1 MTKKR
6 AKRIPID
13 KYREYADD
21 VVAGR
26 IVSCH
31 YIFKACQRYLSW
43 FERDDMYFDHESVDR
58 VIAFMGKLKHFKGS
72 VAGKPFIL
80 EKWQVWI
87 VSWAFGF
94 RWKHNKLRVVRNVQ
108 LQIPRKNGKDL
119 ALDTPI
125 PTPNGWTTIGDLAVG
140 DIVYDRYGKP
150 TEVIDVTGIQHNR
163 CYEVVFEDGER
174 VIAGREHNWLIK
186 DSYSGER
193 IMQTYQLV
201 NCSKK
206 RADGKGMEHRYRVPM
221 SRPVERDEKDLPI
234 DPYMLGFWLG
244 DGHKNSPRIT
254 VNGDDASEVLSYFT
268 QEPSKV
274 RKYKDENAYDVAF
287 FGSES
292 PILNNLRL
300 MGLIGNKHIPDEYL
314 NGSIQQRIS
323 LLQGLMDSD
332 GYVSKS
338 GYCEIQQK
346 NNAVADGI
354 CEILGSLG
362 IKYSRVS
369 KIPTLCGKE
378 CDKVERINFY
388 TDKSMPCF
396 RLRRKYDRLKD
407 RLNKRMEWKSIV
419 SVKEVESVPTR
430 CIQVSNTEGLF
441 LFGKKYTVTHN
452 SALCAALACYGLVAD
467 GEQGA
472 SVILAAN
479 SANQAHMI
487 FEFCQKFLDPYGKI
501 FQRYRDSIKFPAT
514 NSTLQ
519 IVSTNTKAIEGENAS
534 MYIIDEIELAEN
546 SKMYDTLSTSTVART
561 QPMGWI
567 IGTAGFDTD
576 SFCYSM
582 IQVQK
587 DILDGNT
594 QDDSSIGIFY
604 EVDEGDD
611 PFNDDEQ
618 RTILRKT
625 NPNLGV
631 TCQID
636 AIEGEKRKAGNNPR
650 LKASVLM
657 RHFDLWTNS
666 LEEWIPEPIIVKNLY
681 NINLDD
687 YADRTM
693 YLGIDLSA
701 AKDLTCISVCVHDE
715 DRDEYIWKNWYWVS
729 QEQATK
735 SKKRQEYQMWIKQ
748 GYVTVCPGHT
758 IDYEMMYDKV
768 NELCS
773 KYYVAYIGYDP
784 YNATLLSRKLENEGR
799 PMIPYG
805 MSLPNMNR
813 PMKEFEIAILNDRV
827 RIDNNPLNKWCLG
840 NTSPKVD
847 IHENIYPV
855 KTNVENKIDGTVAM
869 LISYGVCLQNEYPIA
884 MGAVLS

>member
-1 MTKKR
+1 MAKKR

-21 VVAGR
+21 VVTGR

-58 VIAFMGKLKHFKGS
+58 VIAFIGKLKHFKGS
-72 VAGKPFIL
+72 VAGKPFTL

-87 VSWAFGF
+87 LSWAFGF

-108 LQIPRKNGKDL
+108 LQIPRKNGK
-119 ALDTPI
+119 
-125 PTPNGWTTIGDLAVG
+125 
-140 DIVYDRYGKP
+140 
-150 TEVIDVTGIQHNR
+150 
-163 CYEVVFEDGER
+163 
-174 VIAGREHNWLIK
+174 
-186 DSYSGER
+186 
-193 IMQTYQLV
+193 
-201 NCSKK
+201 
-206 RADGKGMEHRYRVPM
+206 
-221 SRPVERDEKDLPI
+221 
-234 DPYMLGFWLG
+234 
-244 DGHKNSPRIT
+244 
-254 VNGDDASEVLSYFT
+254 
-268 QEPSKV
+268 
-274 RKYKDENAYDVAF
+274 
-287 FGSES
+287 
-292 PILNNLRL
+292 
-300 MGLIGNKHIPDEYL
+300 
-314 NGSIQQRIS
+314 
-323 LLQGLMDSD
+323 
-332 GYVSKS
+332 
-338 GYCEIQQK
+338 
-346 NNAVADGI
+346 
-354 CEILGSLG
+354 
-362 IKYSRVS
+362 
-369 KIPTLCGKE
+369 
-378 CDKVERINFY
+378 
-388 TDKSMPCF
+388 
-396 RLRRKYDRLKD
+396 
-407 RLNKRMEWKSIV
+407 
-419 SVKEVESVPTR
+419 
-430 CIQVSNTEGLF
+430 
-441 LFGKKYTVTHN
+441 

-594 QDDSSIGIFY
+594 EDDSSIGIFY

-855 KTNVENKIDGTVAM
+855 KTNAENKIDGTVAM